1 MTPQPHDMDVNF
13 DQIQNSS
20 RDGYPIVLVDW
31 IDSCENADNS
41 DVGIYDLPSPQRL
54 FYAGFIIHEEEDYI
68 VIAGGIKPAQET
80 YDYTMAIPRCAIN
93 SMRYLNPVNTEEEG

>member
-1 MTPQPHDMDVNF
+1 MPRPRNMSEHYE
-13 DQIQNSS
+13 QIQTSS

-31 IDSCENADNS
+31 TDSCENADNS

-54 FYAGFIIHEEEDYI
+54 FYAGFIIHEEEDYV

-80 YDYTMAIPRCAIN
+80 YDNTMAIPRCSIN
-93 SMRYLNPVNTEEEG
+93 SMRYLNPTPAEEEG